1 MENSNQLIKL
11 SDNDNV
17 LVLTVNL
24 DVGDMLTYNGEDYRV
39 TAPIALGHKIATRTI
54 AKGEKIIKFNLF
66 IGSAT
71 QDIKAGEHVHLHNM
85 KSDFIDTHTR
95 ESGQ

>member
-1 MENSNQLIKL
+1 MENSNQFIKL

-17 LVLTVNL
+17 FVLTKNV
-24 DVGDMLTYNGEDYRV
+24 DVGDTLTYNGENYRV
-39 TAPIALGHKIATRTI
+39 TTPITLGHKIAARAI
-54 AKGEKIIKFNLF
+54 AKGEKIIKFNMS

-71 QDIKAGEHVHLHNM
+71 QDIMAGEHVHLHNM

-95 ESGQ
+95 ES

>member
-24 DVGDMLTYNGEDYRV
+24 DVGDSIKYEDMDYKV
-39 TAPIALGHKIATRTI
+39 TTPITLGHKIAARAI
-54 AKGEKIIKFNLF
+54 AKGEKIIKFNMS

-71 QDIKAGEHVHLHNM
+71 QDIMAGEHVHLHNM

-95 ESGQ
+95 ES

>member
-1 MENSNQLIKL
+1 MENSKHVIKL
-11 SDNDNV
+11 SDKDNV
-17 LVLTVNL
+17 LVLTVSLNK
-24 DVGDMLTYNGEDYRV
+24 DDSFKYNGIDYKIKK
-39 TAPIALGHKIATRTI
+39 PITLGHKIA
-54 AKGEKIIKFNLF
+54 AKDIFKGDKIIKFNMS

-95 ESGQ
+95 ES